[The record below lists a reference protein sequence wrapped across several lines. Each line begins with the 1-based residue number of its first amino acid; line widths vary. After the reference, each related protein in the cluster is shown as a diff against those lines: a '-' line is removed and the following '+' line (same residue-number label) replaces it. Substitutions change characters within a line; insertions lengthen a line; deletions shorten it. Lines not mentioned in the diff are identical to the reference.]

1 MKRKQKTKDENNIP
15 MMLTFLFGEAAKVA
29 QQGASEQHVRWHQ
42 AYEEW
47 LAERK
52 RIYRSDTTKKPVI
65 ALRRLAQLF
74 EEDLLLG

>member
-1 MKRKQKTKDENNIP
+1 
-15 MMLTFLFGEAAKVA
+15 MLTFLFGEAAKVA
-29 QQGASEQHVRWHQ
+29 QQGALEQQVRWRQ

>member
-1 MKRKQKTKDENNIP
+1 
-15 MMLTFLFGEAAKVA
+15 MLTFLFGEAAKVA
-29 QQGASEQHVRWHQ
+29 QQGVSEQQVRWRQ

-52 RIYRSDTTKKPVI
+52 RIYKRDTSKQSVI